1 MIELIKALILGF
13 TIGISAALIPG
24 PMMFATIGATLK
36 KGWRVGPSVFIGH
49 ALVELAVFV
58 LILRGASSVIES
70 TFISFLAKVGGS
82 IMLLFGL
89 AMIKSAKEVTR
100 NDRSIS
106 VCNLNF
112 SSNSVP
118 IGVINSTPSP
128 FLSKPGIIT
137 SALSHFSSPLAAGI
151 ITSALDPLFIIWW
164 VTAGSIIIFQEYT
177 IGMLAIVSFIIGHWI
192 ADLGFLVAVSTSF
205 SRGDKI
211 ISQRTHKI
219 VIYFCGGFMSIFGLW
234 FILNN
239 NNFAAMI

>member
-1 MIELIKALILGF
+1 MLELIKALILGF
-13 TIGISAALIPG
+13 TVGISAALIPG

-58 LILRGASSVIES
+58 FILIGASSFIES
-70 TFISFLAKVGGS
+70 TYISFLAKVGGS

-89 AMIKSAKEVTR
+89 VMIKSAKEISR

-112 SSNSVP
+112 STDPFNM
-118 IGVINSTPSP
+118 GVINSSLSP

-137 SALSHFSSPLAAGI
+137 SALSHFSSPLFAGI

-164 VTAGSIIIFQEYT
+164 LTAGSIIIFQEYA

-192 ADLGFLVAVSTSF
+192 ADLGFLTAVSTSF

-211 ISQRTHKI
+211 ISQRTHKTI
-219 VIYFCGGFMSIFGLW
+219 IYLCGGFMSIFGLW

-239 NNFAAMI
+239 NNLAAMM